1 MKQSLSQHTLYLENK
16 KRRILGFKLMEEKHE
31 KMNKEMDEKQEKI
44 NLDKAKKLFDL
55 SRQQENEYI
64 KQYKKKQN
72 IKRLERINFTK
83 KKFSTMSK

>member
-1 MKQSLSQHTLYLENK
+1 
-16 KRRILGFKLMEEKHE
+16 MEEKHE

-64 KQYKKKQN
+64 KQYKKKQ
-72 IKRLERINFTK
+72 
-83 KKFSTMSK
+83 